1 MVWGQVNS
9 NNGSSLFN
17 NTIKQLKENST
28 ESLFLI
34 PTFIPIN
41 ENNVMEFS
49 QGLSMNT
56 SLTELYM
63 HGHELGEQGLI
74 EIGKSI
80 RNHPNLKTISIGN
93 SEIGLNLIGLQSLLS
108 NVLKSKTLRNIDFS
122 KQSIN
127 SKSLS
132 IINDIFKNDN
142 DNDDDDDNK
151 SENQISYLNFGENQL
166 DSDSLLYLEG
176 IIKSNENIEFLNIGG
191 NQISKFTD
199 SFIQSIIDNGKKL
212 KKLVLSA
219 NPLKESDQDN
229 NGGGGGGDTDTDSVG
244 KHLSKLLLES
254 NSLKEIE
261 LNDCELNEKSCK
273 TFGESLLNW
282 RGTSFTAT
290 GNSLMGS
297 SLTSSWLNLSLS
309 SSSSSS
315 SYSNNIKHLSL
326 RGCFIGDQGV
336 KSIMNAISMG
346 ILPNLNL
353 LDVAYNK
360 LSVESLIALKSL
372 VVIDNNDHSK
382 PLHFIEY
389 LDVSFNIFGRET
401 KEIIID
407 WIKSNKITQLKCLSL
422 NNVGMKF
429 LDIFEISKLLL
440 ENCDSTSLKLLEL
453 TGNEEKDE
461 IQLANEQEKQ
471 KQQEEKEL
479 SKNEQEN
486 NEDEDEEDEEDDI
499 YEILSEN
506 IDSLKREKKL
516 VFRWK

>member
-80 RNHPNLKTISIGN
+80 KNHPNLKTISIGN
-93 SEIGLNLIGLQSLLS
+93 SEIGLNLIGLQSLLT

-132 IINDIFKNDN
+132 IINDIFKNN
-142 DNDDDDDNK
+142 ENDDNK
-151 SENQISYLNFGENQL
+151 SENQINYLNFGENQL
-166 DSDSLLYLEG
+166 DSESLLYLEG

-191 NQISKFTD
+191 NQITKFTD
-199 SFIQSIIDNGKKL
+199 SFIQSIVDNGKKL

-219 NPLKESDQDN
+219 NPLKESDS
-229 NGGGGGGDTDTDSVG
+229 DTDTDSVG
-244 KHLSKLLLES
+244 KHLSKLFLES

-297 SLTSSWLNLSLS
+297 SLTSSWLNLSSL
-309 SSSSSS
+309 SSS

-336 KSIMNAISMG
+336 KSIMNAISIG
-346 ILPNLNL
+346 ILSNLNL

-360 LSVESLIALKSL
+360 LSIESLIALKSL
-372 VVIDNNDHSK
+372 VVIDSSNNSNNNNNGK

-486 NEDEDEEDEEDDI
+486 NEDEDDDEEDDI

-506 IDSLKREKKL
+506 IDSLKEK
-516 VFRWK
+516 RN

>member
-1 MVWGQVNS
+1 MVWGQVNN
-9 NNGSSLFN
+9 NNGSTLFN
-17 NTIKQLKENST
+17 NTVKQLKENST

-41 ENNVMEFS
+41 ESNFLEFS

-80 RNHPNLKTISIGN
+80 RNHSNLKTISIGN
-93 SEIGLNLIGLQSLLS
+93 SEIGLNLIGLQSLLT

-132 IINDIFKNDN
+132 IINDIFNSDEDN
-142 DNDDDDDNK
+142 NN
-151 SENQISYLNFGENQL
+151 SNNNNQISYLNFGENQL
-166 DSDSLLYLEG
+166 DSESLLYLEG

-219 NPLKESDQDN
+219 NPLKESGEDSQS
-229 NGGGGGGDTDTDSVG
+229 SVG

-254 NSLKEIE
+254 TSLKEIE

-273 TFGESLLNW
+273 SLGESLLNW
-282 RGTSFTAT
+282 KGTSFTAT
-290 GNSLMGS
+290 GNPLMGS
-297 SLTSSWLNLSLS
+297 SLTNSWLSLS
-309 SSSSSS
+309 SSTI
-315 SYSNNIKHLSL
+315 YSNNIKHLSL
-326 RGCFIGDQGV
+326 RGCFIGDLGV

-346 ILPNLNL
+346 ILSNLNL

-360 LSVESLIALKSL
+360 LSLESLIALKSL
-372 VVIDNNDHSK
+372 VVIDNNSNNKDNK
-382 PLHFIEY
+382 PLHCIEY

-401 KEIIID
+401 KEITID

-429 LDIFEISKLLL
+429 LDIFEISKVLLG
-440 ENCDSTSLKLLEL
+440 NSDSTSLKLFEL

-471 KQQEEKEL
+471 KQQEENLQKE
-479 SKNEQEN
+479 KEN
-486 NEDEDEEDEEDDI
+486 DDDDDDDDQDDQDEDI

-506 IDSLKREKKL
+506 IDSLKKEKKL

>member
-1 MVWGQVNS
+1 MVWGQVN
-9 NNGSSLFN
+9 NNGTSLFN
-17 NTIKQLKENST
+17 NTIKQLKENAT

-41 ENNVMEFS
+41 ENNAVEFS

-93 SEIGLNLIGLQSLLS
+93 SEIGLNLIGLQSLLT
-108 NVLKSKTLRNIDFS
+108 NVLKSKNLRNIDFS

-132 IINDIFKNDN
+132 VINDIFKEGEGNN
-142 DNDDDDDNK
+142 NNLT
-151 SENQISYLNFGENQL
+151 YLNFGENQL
-166 DSDSLLYLEG
+166 DSESLLYLEG

-191 NQISKFTD
+191 NQITKFTD
-199 SFIQSIIDNGKKL
+199 SFIQSIIDNGKQL

-219 NPLKESDQDN
+219 NPLKDNSDDDN
-229 NGGGGGGDTDTDSVG
+229 NDSIG
-244 KHLSKLLLES
+244 KHISKLLL
-254 NSLKEIE
+254 NSSGLKEIE
-261 LNDCELNEKSCK
+261 LNDCELNERSCK
-273 TFGESLLNW
+273 IIGESLLNW
-282 RGTSFTAT
+282 KGTSFTAT

-297 SLTSSWLNLSLS
+297 SLTSSWLSL

-346 ILPNLNL
+346 VLPNLNL

-360 LSVESLIALKSL
+360 LTLESLVALNSL
-372 VVIDNNDHSK
+372 VIIDSTTSK
-382 PLHFIEY
+382 PLHYIEY
-389 LDVSFNIFGRET
+389 LDASFNKFGCET
-401 KEIIID
+401 KEIIIG

-429 LDIFEISKLLL
+429 LDTFEISKVLVD
-440 ENCDSTSLKLLEL
+440 NSDTTSLKLLEL
-453 TGNEEKDE
+453 MGNDQIDE
-461 IQLANEQEKQ
+461 IEMAKYQEKQ
-471 KQQEEKEL
+471 KDEKERL
-479 SKNEQEN
+479 KEESSKIQKGEEEEENVNEE
-486 NEDEDEEDEEDDI
+486 EGEEDV
-499 YEILSEN
+499 YEVLSEN
-506 IDSLKREKKL
+506 IDVLKREKKL
-516 VFRWK
+516 VFKWK